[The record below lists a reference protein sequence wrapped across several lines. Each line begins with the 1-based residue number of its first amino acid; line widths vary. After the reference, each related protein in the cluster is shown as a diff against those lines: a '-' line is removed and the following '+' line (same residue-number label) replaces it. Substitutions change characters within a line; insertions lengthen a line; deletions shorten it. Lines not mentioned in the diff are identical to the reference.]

1 MLTQILDLTKTLP
14 LFQYGVVNPSQIAF
28 RQDIRELC
36 RANVCRQYGKTWACP
51 PGVGTVEEC
60 RDRCLQYDTL
70 LVFTGKYLLEDS
82 FDYEGMQQGHKAFK
96 ALARQLE
103 AAVKPRLADYLLLSN
118 EGCDLCESCTYPT
131 ASCRFPHRL
140 HHSIEGYGI
149 LVSDLANQA
158 QVAYHNGENTV
169 TYFGALLFQDA

>member
-1 MLTQILDLTKTLP
+1 MLAQILNLTKALP
-14 LFQYGVVNPSQIAF
+14 LFQWEVVKPSEVAF

-36 RANVCRQYGKTWACP
+36 QGNVCRQYGKTWACP

-60 RDRCLQYDTL
+60 RDRCLQYDTM
-70 LVFTGKYLLEDS
+70 LVFTGKYPLEDS

-103 AAVKPRLADYLLLSN
+103 AAVKPWLTDYLLLSN
-118 EGCDLCESCTYPT
+118 EGCDLCESCTYP
-131 ASCRFPHRL
+131 AAPCRFPARL
-140 HHSIEGYGI
+140 HPSIEGYGL
-149 LVSDLANQA
+149 LVSDLAKQA

-169 TYFGALLFQDA
+169 TYFGALLFHEK